1 TEKNERISISDKKS
15 KIRFKNGYLIYD
27 NSKLRFDLL
36 MSGLN
41 VIPTN
46 EYNFEDMEN
55 IEPYVEYFNSKFHSR
70 NVGKGF
76 RNAMML
82 AVDPITT
89 EVLEDMELPTDI
101 VDIMLLSNSMLE
113 DVSAVAHNDMSIYR
127 LRGPEQINAMI
138 YQMMAQAFR
147 EYSDSANNRNPKKMS
162 VRKDDLLKT
171 IMEQTTVDEVSDLNP
186 SLEIDKQ
193 TSAKIGR

>member
-1 TEKNERISISDKKS
+1 LNCSQHYTLSLHDALPIWNVKANARLAYSRVKITNKLVPIIVLLGFTNGLKDILERYDVDYYSTEKNERISISDKKS

-76 RNAMML
+76 RNA
-82 AVDPITT
+82 
-89 EVLEDMELPTDI
+89 
-101 VDIMLLSNSMLE
+101 
-113 DVSAVAHNDMSIYR
+113 
-127 LRGPEQINAMI
+127 
-138 YQMMAQAFR
+138 
-147 EYSDSANNRNPKKMS
+147 
-162 VRKDDLLKT
+162 
-171 IMEQTTVDEVSDLNP
+171 
-186 SLEIDKQ
+186 
-193 TSAKIGR
+193 